1 MENPLAVLQT
11 RQALLAEKL
20 DLLKRAEPGSDQFMA
35 AFVQVDA
42 FAGDVLD
49 AGQAVRDAE
58 DQRYRRRTL
67 AIGAVLVVVTAAM
80 GLCAL
85 LGLISI
91 WSLAL
96 TTPLLV
102 TGLHLSARDLL
113 PPWTSTAAHFK
124 IGVLALVAAG
134 FTLGAGFVSAW
145 FLLTAVPATGV
156 TVAWSARGWREHRR
170 VSRG

>member
-1 MENPLAVLQT
+1 MENPLDVLRT

-20 DLLKRAEPGSDQFMA
+20 DLLKHAEPGSDQFMA

-42 FAGDVLD
+42 FADGVLD

-67 AIGAVLVVVTAAM
+67 AIGAVLVVVTAAT

-91 WSLAL
+91 WLLAL

-102 TGLHLSARDLL
+102 IGLHLSARDLL
-113 PPWTSTAAHFK
+113 PPWISTAAHFK
-124 IGVLALVAAG
+124 IGVLALVAVGLTA
-134 FTLGAGFVSAW
+134 GAGFVSAW
-145 FLLTAVPATGV
+145 FLLAAVPATGV
-156 TVAWSARGWREHRR
+156 TVAWSARGWRENQG